1 MQISDFSTRRPE
13 QVLILC
19 WFRNTTECCDPARML
34 RVQQQQ
40 RPSSFADA
48 FLCSYKVNA
57 EQNVTWN
64 CTSNKMSRSTTFNN
78 LLDGH
83 QLMTFNITVYYF
95 MEINLLKWSS
105 FIESLSWQIC
115 INEYK
120 LKRTNRE
127 KKRAHTTK
135 PKYIATKWSAPYN
148 IHGSDTFKWSQ
159 IKVIGQYSFVC

>member
-1 MQISDFSTRRPE
+1 MSEQFLFHWEYLTALHSMAQQCKSKYLCMYTYYHIWLRNINNESYYLHRSNGWYKMQISDFSTRRPE

-19 WFRNTTECCDPARML
+19 WFRNTTECCDSARML

-105 FIESLSWQIC
+105 FIESLSW
-115 INEYK
+115 
-120 LKRTNRE
+120 
-127 KKRAHTTK
+127 
-135 PKYIATKWSAPYN
+135 
-148 IHGSDTFKWSQ
+148 
-159 IKVIGQYSFVC
+159 

>member
-1 MQISDFSTRRPE
+1 MSEQFLFHGEHLTTLHSMARQYNFSIYYHIWLQNINNESYYLHRSNGWYKMQISDFSTWRPV
-13 QVLILC
+13 QALILC
-19 WFRNTTECCDPARML
+19 WFRNPTECCDPACML
-34 RVQQQQ
+34 RVQQQQQQQ

-48 FLCSYKVNA
+48 FLCSYKVYA

-105 FIESLSWQIC
+105 FIESLSW
-115 INEYK
+115 
-120 LKRTNRE
+120 
-127 KKRAHTTK
+127 
-135 PKYIATKWSAPYN
+135 
-148 IHGSDTFKWSQ
+148 
-159 IKVIGQYSFVC
+159 